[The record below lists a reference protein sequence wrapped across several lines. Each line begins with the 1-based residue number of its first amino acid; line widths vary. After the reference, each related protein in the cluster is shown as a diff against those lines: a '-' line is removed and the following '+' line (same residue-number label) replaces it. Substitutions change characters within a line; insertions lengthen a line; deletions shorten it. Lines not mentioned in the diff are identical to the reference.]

1 MVLNFRIEKKNK
13 KRKGDKLYVKRK
25 GNNNQFNSWISK
37 KNIVLI
43 NEYFPKPKSVEV
55 NVTVESDWS
64 NYATKADFKNATD
77 VDTSVFDKKTD
88 LANLKSDVD
97 KLDIDKLKIVPSG
110 WRSLKSKIDK
120 WVIGKLET
128 APFDLSKELI

>member
-25 GNNNQFNSWISK
+25 GNNNQFNSWIGK
-37 KNIVLI
+37 KDILLI
-43 NEYFPKPKSVEV
+43 NKYFPNPKSVEV

-64 NYATKADFKNATD
+64 SYATKADFKNATD

>member
-13 KRKGDKLYVKRK
+13 KRKGDKLYIKRK
-25 GNNNQFNSWISK
+25 GNNNQINSWIGK
-37 KNIVLI
+37 KDIVLI
-43 NEYFPKPKSVEV
+43 NKYFPNPKSVEV

-64 NYATKADFKNATD
+64 SYATKADFKNATD

-120 WVIGKLET
+120 
-128 APFDLSKELI
+128 

>member
-120 WVIGKLET
+120 
-128 APFDLSKELI
+128 